1 MSKKIAQSEHDE
13 YASAGGF
20 IAPAAIGPVYADSLA
35 AANSFRQYQWYLDGR
50 LTVGG
55 NVNGANVDLI
65 STEYTGAGVKVG
77 IIDQG
82 FDIHNIDLA
91 GRFDLG
97 LSFDPPG
104 HHRRHQHCARQ
115 RGRSPRHLGVRRA
128 RRIGL

>member
-55 NVNGANVDLI
+55 NVNGANVDSI

-97 LSFDPPG
+97 QALTPEPPASPAL
-104 HHRRHQHCARQ
+104 RPTARPKPTAP
-115 RGRSPRHLGVRRA
+115 GCPA
-128 RRIGL
+128 

>member
-55 NVNGANVDLI
+55 NVNGANVD
-65 STEYTGAGVKVG
+65 
-77 IIDQG
+77 
-82 FDIHNIDLA
+82 
-91 GRFDLG
+91 FDLDRIHRSRRKG
-97 LSFDPPG
+97 RDHRPG
-104 HHRRHQHCARQ
+104 FRY
-115 RGRSPRHLGVRRA
+115 S
-128 RRIGL
+128 